1 MCGGLLSPY
10 HILPEAYM
18 QPLQPSDGNSEI
30 LEPKY
35 FM

>member
-1 MCGGLLSPY
+1 MCGDLLSPH

-18 QPLQPSDGNSEI
+18 QPSDGNSKI